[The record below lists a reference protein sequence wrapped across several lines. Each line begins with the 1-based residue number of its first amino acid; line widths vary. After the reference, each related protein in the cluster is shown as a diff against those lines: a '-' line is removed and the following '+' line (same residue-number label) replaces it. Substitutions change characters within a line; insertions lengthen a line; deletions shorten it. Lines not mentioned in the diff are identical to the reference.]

1 MTQRYVIH
9 SFMMDRDDLG
19 QIELL
24 IDDKMQWLTDRN
36 VKVDTMSHYQESTMC
51 YRVVVVAC
59 LDRETYVEYKM
70 VWE

>member
-24 IDDKMQWLTDRN
+24 IDGKMQWLTDRN

-51 YRVVVVAC
+51 YRVIVVAW
-59 LDRETYVEYKM
+59 LDRETYIEYKM

>member
-1 MTQRYVIH
+1 MTHRYTIH

-36 VKVDTMSHYQESTMC
+36 VNVETVSHYQESTMC
-51 YRVVVVAC
+51 YKVLITAWF
-59 LDRETYVEYKM
+59 DRETYIEYKM